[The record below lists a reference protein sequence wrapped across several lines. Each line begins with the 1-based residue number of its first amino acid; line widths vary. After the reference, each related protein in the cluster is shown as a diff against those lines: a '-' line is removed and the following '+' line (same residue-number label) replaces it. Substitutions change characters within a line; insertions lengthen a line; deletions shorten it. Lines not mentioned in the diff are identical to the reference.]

1 MYRNIYNGE
10 LRISDVNKEVELV
23 GWVAKKR
30 NLGSLTFIDLRD
42 RTGIAQIVFKEE
54 YADFAAKLRN
64 EYVIHVF
71 GKVIE
76 RESKNLNIPTGE
88 VEVLVSKCEIVTE
101 AETTPLI
108 IADETDALEDT
119 RLKYRYLDLRRPCMQ
134 QKIIMRSKITGVM
147 RNFLE
152 DEGFINVETPV
163 LGKSTPEGARDYLV
177 PSRVHPGEFYALPQ
191 SPQLFKQL
199 LMIAGF
205 EKYYQ
210 VARCFRDEDLRADRQ
225 PDFTQVDIEA
235 SFMSEEELRRM
246 TERMLQ
252 KVMKE
257 VKGIDI
263 AIPFKEMTWN
273 EAMNRFGSD
282 KPDVRFGYELQ
293 DITELFLNSEF
304 KVFKGTI
311 ESNGKIKAIVVDD
324 KASMSRKEI
333 DKTTELAKKYGA
345 KGLVTLKYV
354 GGAIEG
360 SAAKFLSDEEKTAL
374 ISRLELKE
382 NDMVFIVS
390 DSWKVCSDVLGFLR
404 CYFAK
409 EKGLI
414 NKSEFAFLWVIDFP
428 LLEWS
433 EEDNRF
439 YAMHHPFTMPKK
451 EDLPLLDTDPGKVRA
466 AAYDVVLNGYELG
479 GGSLRIFDTKL
490 QEKMFNVLGFTDEQ
504 IRENFGFFVDA
515 FKYGT
520 PPHGGLALGL
530 DRVCMI
536 LSESD
541 NLRDVIAFPKNA
553 AAKCPMSDAP
563 SKVTLDQLKEL
574 SIKIEK

>member
-134 QKIIMRSKITGVM
+134 QKLIMRSKITGVM

-252 KVMKE
+252 K
-257 VKGIDI
+257 
-263 AIPFKEMTWN
+263 A
-273 EAMNRFGSD
+273 
-282 KPDVRFGYELQ
+282 
-293 DITELFLNSEF
+293 
-304 KVFKGTI
+304 
-311 ESNGKIKAIVVDD
+311 
-324 KASMSRKEI
+324 
-333 DKTTELAKKYGA
+333 
-345 KGLVTLKYV
+345 
-354 GGAIEG
+354 
-360 SAAKFLSDEEKTAL
+360 
-374 ISRLELKE
+374 
-382 NDMVFIVS
+382 
-390 DSWKVCSDVLGFLR
+390 
-404 CYFAK
+404 
-409 EKGLI
+409 
-414 NKSEFAFLWVIDFP
+414 
-428 LLEWS
+428 
-433 EEDNRF
+433 
-439 YAMHHPFTMPKK
+439 
-451 EDLPLLDTDPGKVRA
+451 
-466 AAYDVVLNGYELG
+466 
-479 GGSLRIFDTKL
+479 
-490 QEKMFNVLGFTDEQ
+490 
-504 IRENFGFFVDA
+504 
-515 FKYGT
+515 
-520 PPHGGLALGL
+520 
-530 DRVCMI
+530 
-536 LSESD
+536 
-541 NLRDVIAFPKNA
+541 
-553 AAKCPMSDAP
+553 
-563 SKVTLDQLKEL
+563 
-574 SIKIEK
+574 

>member
-1 MYRNIYNGE
+1 MYRNINNGE
-10 LRISDVNKEVELV
+10 LRLEHLNKEVELV

-42 RTGIAQIVFKEE
+42 RTGICQIVFKEE
-54 YADFAAKLRN
+54 DVEFASKLRN

-76 RESKNLNIPTGE
+76 RESKNMNIPTGE
-88 VEVLVSKCEIVTE
+88 VEVLVSKCEVITT

-119 RLKYRYLDLRRPCMQ
+119 RLKYRYLDLRRPVMQ
-134 QKIIMRSKITGVM
+134 KKLFERAHITRTM
-147 RNFLE
+147 RNFL
-152 DEGFINVETPV
+152 DSEGFIEVETPV

-225 PDFTQVDIEA
+225 PDFTQVDIET
-235 SFMSEEELRRM
+235 SFMSEEEIRRM
-246 TERMLQ
+246 TERMLK

-263 AIPFKEMTWN
+263 VTPFKEMTWD

-282 KPDVRFGYELQ
+282 KPDVRFGYELI
-293 DITELFLNSEF
+293 DLSEVFANSEF
-304 KVFKGTI
+304 KVFKDCL
-311 ESNGKIKAIVVDD
+311 ESKGVIKGIVIDNQ
-324 KASMSRKEI
+324 ASMTRKEI

-345 KGLVTLKYV
+345 KGLVSLKFVNGTL
-354 GGAIEG
+354 EG
-360 SAAKFLSDEEKTAL
+360 SAAKFLSDEEKTTL
-374 ISRLELKE
+374 ISKLELKDQ
-382 NDMVFIVS
+382 DMLFIVS
-390 DSWKVCSDVLGFLR
+390 DKWKVVSDVLGFLR
-404 CYFAK
+404 CHFAK
-409 EKGLI
+409 LKGLI
-414 NKSEFAFLWVIDFP
+414 KPNTFAFLWVIDFP

-433 EEDNRF
+433 EEDNRY

-451 EDLPLLDTDPGKVRA
+451 EDLHLLDTDPGKVRA
-466 AAYDVVLNGYELG
+466 SAYDVVLNGYELG
-479 GGSLRIFDTKL
+479 GGSLRIYDPKL
-490 QEKMFNVLGFTDEQ
+490 QEKMFNVLGFTAEQ
-504 IRENFGFFVDA
+504 IKENFGFFVDA

-530 DRVCMI
+530 DRVAMI
-536 LSESD
+536 LTGSD

-563 SKVTLDQLKEL
+563 SKVSDKQLEEL
-574 SIKIEK
+574 SIKVDL